1 MVMRRIFKTLLGV
14 VVGLG
19 YGVLIGGSV
28 LLIGVMAGDPP
39 VDLMLDYRA
48 ILRTLI
54 LVVTVICGSAG
65 ALVGLLVTLVGAD
78 KVKARTIGFGL
89 GWVILAGLVFT
100 IWPQLKN
107 ELSGVASWT
116 HVTFLF
122 SIFLV
127 LFIVFPVGLA
137 ATGVTIVRV
146 SGKFPPT

>member
-1 MVMRRIFKTLLGV
+1 MNRMFKTLVGV

-28 LLIGVMAGDPP
+28 LLIGVMEGDPP

-54 LVVTVICGSAG
+54 LVVTLICGSAG
-65 ALVGLLVTLVGAD
+65 ALVGLLVTLVSAD
-78 KVKARTIGFGL
+78 KVKARTIGFVVGC
-89 GWVILAGLVFT
+89 VILAGLVFT
-100 IWPQLKN
+100 IWPQLKI
-107 ELSGVASWT
+107 ELSGMASWT
-116 HVTFLF
+116 EVTFLF

-146 SGKFPPT
+146 SGKFPPP